1 MSEKKLADIG
11 MIGLA
16 VMGENLVLNMESKGF
31 TVAVYN
37 RSPERTRE
45 FIAGRADGKNIL
57 PAYSPAELCAA
68 LRRPRRIMM
77 MVKAGSAVDD
87 VIAQLLPL
95 LEPGDILIDG
105 GNSHYRDTERR
116 VRVLAE
122 KKIPFVGT
130 GVSGGEKGALK
141 GPSLMPGGNSE
152 ARPFIEP
159 LFKKIAATAPDGS
172 PCCEWIGPGGSG
184 HFVKTVHNGIEY
196 ADMQLIAEAYLLLR
210 SLHDYSMNE
219 LAEIFRRWND
229 SPQGSYLLE
238 ITAKILEFTDPE
250 TGRPMVDMILD
261 RAGQKGTGR
270 WTSEAALELGIPAA
284 TIAEAVFARAV
295 SACKTERMRLSE
307 LFPERRKVSE
317 IFREQHKKDLVN
329 YTADALYASKICV
342 YAQGFDIM
350 KSASEQFG
358 WELDS
363 AKIASIWRGGCI
375 IRAKLLDNIREA
387 YSDDRGLRSLISA
400 PFFRTELQRLEGN
413 WRFAVVD
420 AVTYSVPVPAFSSAI
435 AWFDS
440 WRSANLSANLIQAQR
455 DFFGAHTYERTDR
468 PEGEFFHTAWTGASN
483 TNIPR

>member
-68 LRRPRRIMM
+68 LQKPRRIMM

-87 VIAQLLPL
+87 VIAQLLPH

-116 VRVLAE
+116 VKELAE
-122 KKIPFVGT
+122 KKILFVGT
-130 GVSGGEKGALK
+130 GVSGGEEGALN

-152 ARPFIEP
+152 ARPLIEP

-184 HFVKTVHNGIEY
+184 HFVKMVHNGIEY

-219 LAEIFRRWND
+219 LAEIFRSWNE

-238 ITAKILEFTDPE
+238 ITAKILAFTDPE

-270 WTSEAALELGIPAA
+270 WTSEAALELGVPAP

-317 IFREQHKKDLVN
+317 IFREQHKKDLIN
-329 YTADALYASKICV
+329 YAEDALHASKICV

-358 WELDS
+358 WGLDLP
-363 AKIASIWRGGCI
+363 AIASIWRGGCI
-375 IRAKLLDNIREA
+375 IRAKLLDAIRKA
-387 YSDDRGLRSLISA
+387 YSEDRGLRSLISA